1 MVTIVRGTVPATDF
15 ALSYTLEQ
23 YPETEFEVERIAQS
37 GEGQVMPILWV
48 RSDDAEGIEKAL
60 DEDPTVSDV
69 TLIGDFD
76 SECLYWMQ
84 WINHVQLVVQMLT
97 NSKATILT
105 AFGSGDSW
113 QLRVMYPTRELFA
126 ETHEFAADHDIPFEV
141 EFIREMEGEP
151 AGRYGLTVE
160 QHEALVAA
168 ARAGYF
174 EVPREATL
182 EELAESIGVSHQA
195 LSERLRRATGALV
208 EDTLLI
214 GQADDGD

>member
-1 MVTIVRGTVPATDF
+1 MVTIVRGSIPATEF
-15 ALSYTLEQ
+15 ALSHTLERH
-23 YPETEFEVERIAQS
+23 PDAEFEVERIADS
-37 GEGQVMPILWV
+37 GNGQVMPILWV
-48 RSDDAEGIEKAL
+48 RSDDADAIEATL
-60 DEDPTVSDV
+60 DENPTVSDV

-76 SECLYWMQ
+76 GECLYWMQ
-84 WINHVQLVVQMLT
+84 WVSHVQLVIQMLT

-126 ETHEFAADHDIPFEV
+126 ETHEFAADHDIPFEI

-174 EVPREATL
+174 EVPRETTL
-182 EELAESIGVSHQA
+182 EELAESVGVSHQA

-214 GQADDGD
+214 GRPGDGD